1 LGVDIAKGSDQI
13 VLIHNIGRYLFA
25 DNLAED
31 RLAAHKVLLIWIYE
45 WQFTFILMHF
55 HFISSLEAIV
65 LNLLAYT
72 VAALKLWGILE
83 KTY

>member
-1 LGVDIAKGSDQI
+1 
-13 VLIHNIGRYLFA
+13 
-25 DNLAED
+25 
-31 RLAAHKVLLIWIYE
+31 
-45 WQFTFILMHF
+45 MHF